1 MKRLIRASAMEVMT
15 ELIIFGEAHG
25 VKEDVDRIKEEV
37 RKINPDFLL
46 LEMLYEDEVW
56 YADEALKKLKD
67 CKVGGLCDP
76 TLNKDWY
83 EFALELDKP
92 CIGIDIDNKT
102 IARLPISRQFE
113 VREKHMVE
121 MIKDYMITGKV
132 VVVVGDTHL
141 RTIKTNELGEISLL
155 QKEFKDV
162 AKIIRS
168 RFSEIK

>member
-1 MKRLIRASAMEVMT
+1 MGIRVYFVIVLILLAGLTSCEQPETPMSLPKAVGKKFSYEMGNDYSNQIYVDLESGFVNS
-15 ELIIFGEAHG
+15 
-25 VKEDVDRIKEEV
+25 VKVNCWDLA
-37 RKINPDFLL
+37 F
-46 LEMLYEDEVW
+46 
-56 YADEALKKLKD
+56 A
-67 CKVGGLCDP
+67 CDP

>member
-1 MKRLIRASAMEVMT
+1 MN
-15 ELIIFGEAHG
+15 LIIFGESHHLT
-25 VKEDVDRIKEEV
+25 EDTRRIKNAI
-37 RKINPDFLL
+37 RKIKPDFLL

-56 YADEALKKLKD
+56 YADEALKRLKD

-76 TLNKDWY
+76 RLNKDWY
-83 EFALELDKP
+83 ELALELDRP
-92 CIGIDIDNKT
+92 CIGIDIDNEA
-102 IARLPISRQFE
+102 IRNLPLAKKFE

-121 MIKDYMITGKV
+121 MIKDYMISGTV

-141 RTIKTNELGEISLL
+141 RTIKTTELGDISQI

-168 RFSEIK
+168 PFAEIK